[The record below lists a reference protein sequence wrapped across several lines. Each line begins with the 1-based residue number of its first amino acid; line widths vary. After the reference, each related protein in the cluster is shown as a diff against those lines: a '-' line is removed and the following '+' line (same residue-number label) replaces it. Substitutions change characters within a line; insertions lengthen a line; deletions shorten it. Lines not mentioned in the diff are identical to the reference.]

1 MPALLRIAIL
11 VILGGLASPLHAAD
25 ESAVAPWK
33 IVVSVKEQR
42 MVVLEYDI
50 PRVHYPVSTSKYG
63 LGDRHGSMR
72 TPLGLM
78 RVAQKIGHDAPPGAV
93 FKSRR
98 RTGEILPV
106 NAPGRDPIV
115 TRILWLEGLEARN
128 NNAYRR
134 MIYIHGTPEEK
145 RIGEPVSYGCVRMR
159 SQDVIDLFNRIPTGT
174 LVEIQEKPL
183 PWKYRFASRKPVPAH
198 LRQAPSEASSEQ
210 TESRSSIASTEP
222 RRTRKADPLDPEDR
236 EAVNA
241 VRERLERRDEAA
253 EEQGLEKKRQ
263 EPSAFDRSFLD
274 LSI

>member
-1 MPALLRIAIL
+1 MPSPLRFLIL
-11 VILGGLASPLHAAD
+11 VLVGGLASTLCAAD
-25 ESAVAPWK
+25 EPGIAPWK
-33 IVVSVKEQR
+33 IVVSVKEQK

-78 RVAQKIGHDAPPGAV
+78 RIAQKIGHNAPSGAV

-128 NNAYRR
+128 SNAYRR

-159 SQDVIDLFNRIPTGT
+159 SQDVIDLFNRVPTGT

-183 PWKYRFASRKPVPAH
+183 PWKYRFASRKPVPAQY
-198 LRQAPSEASSEQ
+198 REPQAAVSSEES
-210 TESRSSIASTEP
+210 ESRGSIASTQP
-222 RRTRKADPLDPEDR
+222 RTRKADPLEPEER
-236 EAVNA
+236 EAVDA
-241 VRERLERRDEAA
+241 VRERLQRRDEAA
-253 EEQGLEKKRQ
+253 EEQGLDKKPDK
-263 EPSAFDRSFLD
+263 PSAFDRSFLD